1 MPKTRKNKSKGK
13 DNVVPFNKPKLDKIA
28 EGKMELRQNEQDRL
42 NSIIRDKCNEILEII
57 DLSQI
62 EKQWGLYALLFHCKQ
77 VAAFDLH
84 TSEFVRINNGS
95 TAEIVKNQREYLKDN
110 YPQFI
115 EGENTESPEK
125 VLH

>member
-1 MPKTRKNKSKGK
+1 MPKTRKNKSK
-13 DNVVPFNKPKLDKIA
+13 DNAFPFNKPKLDKIA
-28 EGKMELRQNEQDRL
+28 EGKLELRQNEQDRL

-84 TSEFVRINNGS
+84 ASEFVRINNGS

-115 EGENTESPEK
+115 EGEENTESPEK

>member
-1 MPKTRKNKSKGK
+1 MPKTRKNKSK

-28 EGKMELRQNEQDRL
+28 EGKLELRQNEQDRL

-84 TSEFVRINNGS
+84 ASEFVRINNGS
-95 TAEIVKNQREYLKDN
+95 TAEIVKNQREY
-110 YPQFI
+110 
-115 EGENTESPEK
+115 
-125 VLH
+125 